1 MNGQPQKLSNL
12 QLELLKVFSHDISED
27 ELLDIR
33 RMLAQYFMKRAV
45 KGADKVWD
53 KKGYTNE
60 QMKKWLKED
69 S

>member
-1 MNGQPQKLSNL
+1 MSERSRKLSNL
-12 QLELLKVFSHDISED
+12 QLELLKVFSHDISEE

-45 KGADKVWD
+45 KGADKTWD
-53 KKGYTNE
+53 KKGYSNE
-60 QMKKWLKED
+60 LMQQWLKEA